1 MIRRVIAMLA
11 CAAAAVTAADQSRGR
26 EYRVYVAS
34 EAADKISVL
43 QFDGASFRI
52 EQQFDTGVMPVDI
65 DGPHG
70 VALDPAGASLFVSI
84 AHGQPNGALWK
95 YSTTTN
101 KPVGRVTLGMF
112 PATLQVS
119 PSGEFV
125 YVVNFNLHGNP
136 VPSSVSI
143 VHAESMTELARVTTC
158 RMPHGSRFN
167 PQGTRHYSA
176 CMMDDRVV
184 EIDTAT
190 LRVSREFQLSPVVAT
205 GDHAAGHDANPST
218 PATPACAPTWVQ
230 PSSDGS
236 SLFVA
241 CNGSNEIVELGVDT
255 GPVRRRIGVRN
266 GVYNLAT
273 THDGRLLVATNRRD
287 QSASILEA
295 VSGRERARIA
305 TPRRAVHGVAIS
317 GDDRFAFVSSEGVGA
332 ESGSV
337 IAIDLASMT
346 IVATA
351 EVPPQAGGIDVH

>member
-1 MIRRVIAMLA
+1 MTRFVIALVV
-11 CAAAAVTAADQSRGR
+11 CGAAVALPAAQPHAPG
-26 EYRVYVAS
+26 YRVYVAS

-43 QFDGASFRI
+43 RFDGAAFHLER
-52 EQQFDTGVMPVDI
+52 QFDTGVMPVDI

-70 VALDPAGASLFVSI
+70 LALNAAGTALFVTI
-84 AHGQPNGALWK
+84 AHGQPNGVLWK
-95 YSTTTN
+95 YSTAN
-101 KPVGRVTLGMF
+101 HEPQGRTTLGMF
-112 PATLQVS
+112 PATVQVS

-125 YVVNFNLHGNP
+125 YVVNFNLHGDP

-176 CMMDDRVV
+176 CMMDHRVV

-190 LRVSREFQLSPVVAT
+190 LRVAREFQLSPMAPA
-205 GDHAAGHDANPST
+205 GDHAAAHGTDAST
-218 PATPACAPTWVQ
+218 PAGAACSPTWVQ
-230 PSSDGS
+230 PSFDGA

-241 CNGSNEIVELGVDT
+241 CNGSNEIVEIGVAA
-255 GPVRRRIGVRN
+255 GSIRRRIAARN

-273 THDGRLLVATNRRD
+273 TRDGRLLVATNRRD
-287 QSASILEA
+287 QSVSILEPA
-295 VSGRERARIA
+295 TGRERARLA

-337 IAIDLASMT
+337 IAIDLASLT

-351 EVPPQAGGIDVH
+351 EVPPQAGGIDVR

>member
-1 MIRRVIAMLA
+1 MTRLLIVLVA
-11 CAAAAVTAADQSRGR
+11 CSMGFAPLVAQPRSSD
-26 EYRVYVAS
+26 YRIYVAS

-43 QFDGASFRI
+43 RFDGASFFS

-70 VALDPAGASLFVSI
+70 LALDPAGTSLFVSI

-95 YSTTTN
+95 YSIATY
-101 KPVGRVTLGMF
+101 KLVGRITLGMF

-125 YVVNFNLHGNP
+125 YVVNFNLHGDP
-136 VPSSVSI
+136 IASSVSI
-143 VHAESMTELARVTTC
+143 VHAESMTEVARVKTC

-184 EIDTAT
+184 EIDTAR
-190 LRVSREFQLSPVVAT
+190 LRVAREFQLSPAGVTA
-205 GDHAAGHDANPST
+205 DHGGAHGADRSR
-218 PATPACAPTWVQ
+218 PASASCSPTWVQ

-241 CNGSNEIVELGVDT
+241 CNGSNEIVEIGVEA
-255 GPVRRRIGVRN
+255 GAIRRRVTARN

-287 QSASILEA
+287 QSASIFDVA
-295 VSGRERARIA
+295 TGQERARVA
-305 TPRRAVHGVAIS
+305 TTRRAVHGVAITA
-317 GDDRFAFVSSEGVGA
+317 DDRFAFVSSEGVGA

-337 IAIDLASMT
+337 IAIDLKSLT
-346 IVATA
+346 IVANA
-351 EVPPQAGGIDVH
+351 VVPAQAGGIDVR